1 MSMKNA
7 RHLRALQLLKKA
19 PRNKKWLF
27 ILIQG
32 SLLRG
37 GVVSLIAS
45 ILMELSY
52 SSYVFNALF
61 FSRFPF
67 RFLITSSLLM
77 LAGLGLGHWLWTL
90 RAHRQEL
97 TGHLARTNS

>member
-1 MSMKNA
+1 MKNA

-19 PRNKKWLF
+19 PLSKKWFF
-27 ILIQG
+27 ILTQG
-32 SLLRG
+32 CLLRG

-52 SSYVFNALF
+52 SSYAFNALF
-61 FSRFPF
+61 FSRFPL
-67 RFLITSSLLM
+67 RLLITSALLM

-97 TGHLARTNS
+97 TALLKSQG